1 MERRSTQLAL
11 TGLLSLVLSACAGG
25 DQQSGSG
32 IASRPAAKALL
43 PEGELAILAPPGY
56 VERGQS
62 DKAYDW
68 VSAFEKSTTCKVT
81 VKTATGA
88 EEIVSSMTDGRYD
101 VVVAPDEAV
110 WQLIA
115 GGKVQPIEVARIGA
129 YRTIAAVFQNAALH
143 TMDGVHYGV
152 PFQWGP
158 NVLMYNSA
166 AFKTPP
172 SSWTALLQEQKLAD
186 GNSSAGRVGAFDS
199 PTALAELALYLM
211 SVQPGLGID
220 DPYELTEAQYQAV
233 LATMRAQRPLIHRY
247 WHDAE
252 AQVSDFSQA
261 EVIVSAARMHQVNA
275 LKTLQQP
282 VSSTIPAEG
291 ATAWAD
297 TSLIGSHALHP
308 NCAYAWLAWSLDR
321 KVQGDIASWL
331 GSVPVVPSACKDNI
345 VLGAEGCA
353 EHGGNEVDKVHF
365 WRTPQAKCA
374 HGKCV
379 PFSRW
384 TQDYLDNMAG

>member
-1 MERRSTQLAL
+1 MARRSTQLTL
-11 TGLLSLVLSACAGG
+11 TGVLILALSACAVG
-25 DQQSGSG
+25 DKQSGTG
-32 IASRPAAKALL
+32 IASGRANKALL
-43 PEGELAILAPPGY
+43 PEGELTILTLPAY
-56 VERGQS
+56 IERGGS

-68 VSAFEKSTTCKVT
+68 VSPFEKSTACKVT

-88 EEIVSSMTDGRYD
+88 EEIVSSMADGNYD

-110 WQLIA
+110 WRLVA
-115 GGKVQPIEVARIGA
+115 GGRVQPIDIARIGG
-129 YRTIAAVFQNAALH
+129 YGTIGAVFQNAALH

-158 NVLMYNSA
+158 KVLMYNSA

-172 SSWTALLQEQKLAD
+172 ASWGALLQVQKLAD
-186 GNSSAGRVGAFDS
+186 GKSSAGRVGAFDS
-199 PTALAELALYLM
+199 PMVLSDIALYLM
-211 SVQPGLGID
+211 SAQPGLGIAN
-220 DPYELTEAQYQAV
+220 PYELSEAQYQAV
-233 LATMRAQRPLIHRY
+233 LATMRTQKPLIHRY

-252 AQVSDFSQA
+252 AQISDFSKA
-261 EVIVSAARMHQVNA
+261 EVMVSAARMHQVNA
-275 LKTLQQP
+275 LKALQQP
-282 VSSTIPAEG
+282 VASTIPAEG

-297 TSLIGSHALHP
+297 TSLIGSRAKHP

-321 KVQGDIASWL
+321 KVQGDIAAWL
-331 GSVPVVPSACKDNI
+331 GSVPVVPAACKDN
-345 VLGAEGCA
+345 VLLGVEGCA
-353 EHGGNEVDKVHF
+353 EHGGNEVDRVHF
-365 WRTPQAKCA
+365 WRTPPARCA